1 MQKAT
6 FTAGFT
12 VVSLTIIAAG
22 ALQCFAPKKMKEIQ
36 DKLSPPGDYSNSAPG
51 SLLEKFRQDEVGQPP
66 WMYRFSGFMVMSIG
80 AFALVIGLLILW
92 R

>member
-1 MQKAT
+1 VQNAT

-12 VVSLTIIAAG
+12 AVSLMVIAAG

-36 DKLSPPGDYSNSAPG
+36 DRLRPPGDYSNSPLA
-51 SLLEKFRQDEVGQPP
+51 SLLEKFRQDEAGQPS

-80 AFALVIGLLILW
+80 TFMLVVGLLLLW

>member
-1 MQKAT
+1 MKNAT
-6 FTAGFT
+6 FSAGFT
-12 VVSLTIIAAG
+12 VVSLMLIAAG

-36 DKLSPPGDYSNSAPG
+36 DKLRPPGDYPNSALG
-51 SLLEKFRQDEVGQPP
+51 SLFEKFRQDEAGQPS

-80 AFALVIGLLILW
+80 AFVLVISLLLLW

>member
-36 DKLSPPGDYSNSAPG
+36 DKLRPPGDYSNSALG
-51 SLLEKFRQDEVGQPP
+51 SLLEKFRQDEVGQPS
-66 WMYRFSGFMVMSIG
+66 WMYRLSGFMVMSIG